1 MFPVG
6 SVSLKTPDQYKL
18 RGGLEL
24 MFFCLSH
31 SGWGGLKSAYTKKFK
46 ICLIFGKIVNLFVQ
60 SSFSYCGINLQVFH
74 QPLFLLP
81 WEAQPLSFF
90 HWKVSWRAAHFFIL
104 NPRIILEIFRK
115 RWVRKKKR
123 CRMTGGCGTCRR
135 GTCYLFISS
144 SFICSFINYFSSKLP
159 HVTVDC
165 FTQVSLSTMFFFLTM
180 PGTFWGLI
188 FLPRDWTH
196 APGSESVKSWPLD
209 CQGSPHKVFRCL
221 FWRHEGPISINNIND
236 ALTLYSFA
244 PQKALLYLKP
254 SCTGAKALYNNPLVF
269 MSARFFQ
276 DPSQVF

>member
-115 RWVRKKKR
+115 RWVRKKKEMQDDWR
-123 CRMTGGCGTCRR
+123 VWYLPPWDMLFVHFIQF
-135 GTCYLFISS
+135 YLFL
-144 SFICSFINYFSSKLP
+144 YKL
-159 HVTVDC
+159 
-165 FTQVSLSTMFFFLTM
+165 
-180 PGTFWGLI
+180 
-188 FLPRDWTH
+188 
-196 APGSESVKSWPLD
+196 
-209 CQGSPHKVFRCL
+209 
-221 FWRHEGPISINNIND
+221 
-236 ALTLYSFA
+236 
-244 PQKALLYLKP
+244 LL
-254 SCTGAKALYNNPLVF
+254 
-269 MSARFFQ
+269 
-276 DPSQVF
+276 